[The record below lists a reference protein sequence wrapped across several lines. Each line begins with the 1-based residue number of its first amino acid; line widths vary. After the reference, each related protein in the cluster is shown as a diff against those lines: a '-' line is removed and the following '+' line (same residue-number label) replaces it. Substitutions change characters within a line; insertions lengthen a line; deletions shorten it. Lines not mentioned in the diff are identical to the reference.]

1 MQANEKERNVIVF
14 TGGGSAG
21 HVVPNLALIDELQK
35 FHGIEICYFGS
46 EGKEKELV
54 QALDIPYREIN
65 CPKLIRGKTI
75 QNLFKNLCIPFRLS
89 RAIRQAKK
97 QLKIVQ
103 PRVVFSKGGYVAL
116 PVVLA
121 AKKLKIPCYTH
132 ESDFSLGL
140 TNKLI
145 ASRCV
150 EVFTSFPETAKQV
163 KNGSFTGAPI
173 RRELFEYDKIAAK
186 VHFGFPLR
194 KKVILVLGGGS
205 GSKAI
210 NEGIRK
216 ALAKLEEY
224 SILHLCGA
232 GNVLP
237 TTQKGYRQ
245 IEYLPTI
252 GEAYA
257 AADIVVS
264 RAGAGAVFEI
274 MALKKPAILI
284 PLEGQTR
291 GDQLENASY
300 FLKRGLCK
308 ILPQSKLDELP
319 RLIEETLADNE
330 LKERLSKNKFTCG
343 NEKILDKLKSA
354 LL

>member
-1 MQANEKERNVIVF
+1 MRENGNSEKVIVF

-21 HVVPNLALIDELQK
+21 HVVPSLALIKELQN
-35 FHGIEICYFGS
+35 FHGVEICYFGS
-46 EGKEKELV
+46 NGKEKELV
-54 QALDIPYREIN
+54 APLNIPYREID
-65 CPKLIRGKTI
+65 CPKLIRGKNI
-75 QNLFKNLCIPFRLS
+75 QTFFKNLCIPFRLP
-89 RAIRQAKK
+89 RAVRQAKK
-97 QLKIVQ
+97 HLKAVR
-103 PRVVFSKGGYVAL
+103 PCVVFSKGGYVAL

-140 TNKLI
+140 ANKLI
-145 ASRCV
+145 ANRCL
-150 EVFTSFPETAKQV
+150 EVFTSFPETAQAI
-163 KNGSFTGAPI
+163 KNGTFTGAPI

-186 VHFGFPLR
+186 VRFGFPLR

-205 GSKAI
+205 GSTAI
-210 NEGIRK
+210 NEGIRN
-216 ALAKLEEY
+216 ALPRLEQY
-224 SILHLCGA
+224 SILHLCGK
-232 GNVLP
+232 GNVAP
-237 TTQKGYRQ
+237 STQKDYRQ

-274 MALKKPAILI
+274 MALKKPSILI

-291 GDQLENASY
+291 GDQLENAAY
-300 FLKRGLCK
+300 FFKRGLCK
-308 ILPQSKLDELP
+308 ILPQSSLDELP
-319 RLIEETLADNE
+319 NLIEETLSDNE
-330 LKERLSKNKFTCG
+330 LKERLQRSKFTCG
-343 NEKILDKLKSA
+343 NEKILDKLKAA